1 MQNPQQMEARVEARH
16 RTLLFLWFG
25 ILMSMSLFLGLT
37 LFVPSDNTEP
47 NTTLS
52 FALIGAAFMVVI
64 LSVFIK
70 LRVVQ
75 RAIEK
80 RDAAILQTGYI
91 VSFALCEAAALWGVI
106 DHFVAGSSYYYF
118 SFALGLLGMLLHF
131 PKKDHVRAA
140 IA

>member
-1 MQNPQQMEARVEARH
+1 MQNPEQMEARVEARH

-37 LFVPSDNTEP
+37 LFVPSSTAEP
-47 NTTLS
+47 KTTLS
-52 FALIGAAFMVVI
+52 FAFMGAAFMVVI
-64 LSVFIK
+64 LSVLIK

-80 RDAAILQTGYI
+80 RDAAMLQPGY
-91 VSFALCEAAALWGVI
+91 VAAFALCEAAALWGVI
-106 DHFVAGSSYYYF
+106 DHFVTGSSYYYF
-118 SFALGLLGMLLHF
+118 SFALGLLGMLVHF

-140 IA
+140 TA

>member
-1 MQNPQQMEARVEARH
+1 MQNPGQIEARVEARH

-37 LFVPSDNTEP
+37 LYVPSNNPEP

-64 LSVFIK
+64 LSVLIK
-70 LRVVQ
+70 LRIVQ
-75 RAIEK
+75 RAIDK
-80 RDAAILQTGYI
+80 RDGAMLQTGYV
-91 VSFALCEAAALWGVI
+91 VSFALCEAAALLGVI
-106 DHFVAGSSYYYF
+106 DHFVTGSSYYYF
-118 SFALGLLGMLLHF
+118 SFALGLLGMLVHF

-140 IA
+140 TA